1 MKCPARRKK
10 CLTCNKMNHFAKCC
24 RMNGKE
30 DKGVL
35 KAVEKDSDSSDA
47 ESLCGIEKVGAV
59 KHNQGRRPVSSVTV
73 ENREFQ
79 VLVDTG
85 ATVNVIDE
93 ITFKRLLAD
102 KVTSRR
108 SSSVLRAY

>member
-1 MKCPARRKK
+1 MK
-10 CLTCNKMNHFAKCC
+10 
-24 RMNGKE
+24 GKE

-35 KAVEKDSDSSDA
+35 KAVERDSDSSDA

-59 KHNQGRRPVSSVTV
+59 RHNQGHRPVSSVAV

-85 ATVNVIDE
+85 ATVNAMDE
-93 ITFKRLLAD
+93 IMLKRLLAG
-102 KVTSRR
+102 KVTLRR
-108 SSSVLRAY
+108 SSSVLNTVTAFN

>member
-1 MKCPARRKK
+1 MK
-10 CLTCNKMNHFAKCC
+10 
-24 RMNGKE
+24 GKE

-35 KAVEKDSDSSDA
+35 KAVERDSDSSDA

-59 KHNQGRRPVSSVTV
+59 RHNQGHRPVSSVAV

-85 ATVNVIDE
+85 ATVNAMDE
-93 ITFKRLLAD
+93 IMLKRLLAGR
-102 KVTSRR
+102 VTLRR